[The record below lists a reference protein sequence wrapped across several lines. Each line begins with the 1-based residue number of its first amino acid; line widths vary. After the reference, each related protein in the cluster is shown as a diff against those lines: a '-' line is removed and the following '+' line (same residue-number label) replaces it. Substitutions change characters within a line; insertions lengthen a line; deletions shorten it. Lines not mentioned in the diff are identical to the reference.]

1 MPVREEKR
9 NLNSIPV
16 GSLGIIPLRGCQEL
30 GDKVDEYLVRWRR
43 ERESEHKGSLAFAG
57 YQRDSY
63 IIQTKVPRFGTGEAK
78 GMIMESVRGNDLYL
92 LVDVTNYSL
101 TYSLC
106 GKENHMSP
114 DDHYQDLKRIIAAVG
129 GKSRRIT
136 VIMPFLYESRQ
147 HKRNSRESLDCAL
160 ALQEMVN
167 MGVDNIITF
176 DAHDPRVQNAI
187 PLNGFETV
195 SPTYQFIKGLL
206 SNVSDLSIDCD
217 HMMIISPDEGGMS
230 RAIYTANVMGLDM
243 GMAVYFGNVLGVDMG
258 MFYKRRDYTKIV
270 NGRNPIVAHEFLGSS
285 VEGKDVIIIDD
296 MISSGE
302 SVLEVA
308 ADLKKRKA
316 KRIFAA
322 ATFGLFTSGLERF
335 DEAYEQG
342 LITRVLTT
350 NLIYQ
355 RPDLLEKEWYISC
368 DMSKYIAYIIDT
380 LNHDSSISDLLN
392 PNDRIHSFINR
403 YKNGEL

>member
-1 MPVREEKR
+1 MGNREEKR
-9 NLNSIPV
+9 NLETIPV
-16 GSLGIIPLRGCQEL
+16 GSLGIIALKGCREL
-30 GDKVDEYLVRWRR
+30 GDKVDAYLVKWRA

-57 YQRDSY
+57 YQRDTY
-63 IIQTKVPRFGTGEAK
+63 ILEAKVPRFGSGEAK
-78 GMIMESVRGNDLYL
+78 GQILESVRGTDLFL
-92 LVDVTNYSL
+92 LVDVLNYSQ

-106 GKENHMSP
+106 GHENHMSP

-129 GKSRRIT
+129 GKARRIT

-147 HKRNSRESLDCAL
+147 HKRTARESLDCAI
-160 ALQEMVN
+160 ALQELVK

-195 SPTYQFIKGLL
+195 QPAYQFIKGLL
-206 SNVSDLSIDCD
+206 KNYKGLQIDAD
-217 HMMIISPDEGGMS
+217 HMMVISPDQAGMK
-230 RAIYTANVMGLDM
+230 RAIYIA
-243 GMAVYFGNVLGVDMG
+243 NVLGLDMG
-258 MFYKRRDYTKIV
+258 MFYKRRDYTRV
-270 NGRNPIVAHEFLGSS
+270 VDGRNPILAHEFLGSD
-285 VEGKDVIIIDD
+285 VEGKDMIIIDD

-308 ADLKKRKA
+308 AALKERKA
-316 KRIFAA
+316 NRIFVF
-322 ATFGLFTSGLERF
+322 ATFGLFTSGLDKF
-335 DEAYEQG
+335 DKAFEEG

-355 RPDLLEKEWYISC
+355 TPELLEREWYINC
-368 DMSKYIAYIIDT
+368 DLSKYIAYIIDT

-392 PNDRIHSFINR
+392 PNERIQNIVTR
-403 YKNGEL
+403 YKNGELG